1 MSKLAKNSKE
11 ALKIAEALLEN
22 EAERQSMVEAQ
33 RREIN
38 AYSADDVVKRVV
50 EVVEARNAT
59 EKE

>member
-1 MSKLAKNSKE
+1 
-11 ALKIAEALLEN
+11 
-22 EAERQSMVEAQ
+22 MVEAQ